1 MTGLY
6 LGVDAGNSKT
16 VALVAAVD
24 GTVLGWGRAG
34 VGDIYGGYGA
44 DHAAEQVCTAAQQA
58 LQVAAA
64 EPVDVR
70 RAAFRL
76 AGVDWPEDER
86 YWNDTIATRLHG
98 IASWSV
104 KNDGFALL
112 PYATPSR
119 VGVSVIIG
127 TGPAIAARGP
137 GGKEFSPSFWIQEHL
152 GAGGLGAAGF
162 RAVVDAHLG
171 LQPPTAMAAGFLDMF
186 EEPGVPA
193 LLHAFTRFVDPRPRA
208 HLARASRTVLK
219 AAAAGD
225 LAATKIVHD
234 QAESAAKYARV
245 AAQAAGFDP
254 DQDPVSIVLGGSV
267 ITSEHG
273 VFRDAAV
280 RAIAEQL
287 LHAHVA
293 ELPGAPVEGALLD
306 ALAEDGQLVTAELR
320 SRVGHRTYPPALLQT

>member
-1 MTGLY
+1 VTGFY

-16 VALVAAVD
+16 VALVAAAD

-44 DHAAEQVCTAAQQA
+44 DHAAEQVCTAALQA
-58 LQVAAA
+58 LQVAGA
-64 EPVDVR
+64 EPADVR

-98 IASWSV
+98 MASWSV

-112 PYATPSR
+112 PYATPAR
-119 VGVSVIIG
+119 VGVSVVIG

-137 GGKEFSPSFWIQEHL
+137 DGKEFSPSFWIQEHL
-152 GAGGLGAAGF
+152 GAGGLGKAGF
-162 RAVVDAHLG
+162 RAVVHAHLG
-171 LQPPTAMAAGFLDMF
+171 LQPSTALTAGFLDMF

-193 LLHAFTRFVDPRPRA
+193 LLHAFTRFVDPRPRSQ
-208 HLARASRTVLK
+208 LARASRTVLK

-225 LAATKIVHD
+225 PAATEIVLE
-234 QAESAAKYARV
+234 QAQSAAKYARV
-245 AAQAAGFDP
+245 AAQEVGFDP
-254 DQDPVSIVLGGSV
+254 DQDRVSIVLGGSV

-273 VFRDAAV
+273 VFRDAAI
-280 RAIAEQL
+280 RAIAEEL
-287 LHAHVA
+287 LHAQVC

-306 ALAEDGQLVTAELR
+306 ALAEDGEVVTVELR
-320 SRVGHRTYPPALLQT
+320 NRVGERAYPSALLQT